1 MQLLQDAGIYLIAD
15 LGEPTSS
22 INRDTPE
29 WTLEL
34 YARYTSV
41 VDALQKYPNVL
52 GFFAGNEV
60 SNSPNNTQASAFV
73 KAAVRDIKA
82 YIKQKKYRPIGVGY
96 ATNDDET
103 RTNLANYFD
112 CGTPE
117 ESLDFW
123 GYNIY
128 SWCGDSD
135 ITKSSYQE
143 RTDEFST
150 YNVPSFFAEYGCN
163 VNQPRIFTEVGAL
176 FGSKMTP
183 VWSGGILYMYFQETN
198 DFGASIFLNLQQL
211 GSADSLVGLVTI
223 DSNNKASKLPDFTAY
238 SKQIASVKPTGVNSA
253 SYTPTNKPR
262 SCPTIGSSWEAS
274 NILPPSPNQN
284 VCSCMVQNLTCTAK
298 SDLTDDTIKVQF
310 AFVCDPKNGDN
321 CDAIDKNATSGVYG
335 AYSMCN
341 PLDRLS
347 KAFDTYYKNQV
358 AKNPANTN
366 PCDFKGAAQ
375 KQTPKASSQCQAVI
389 SQAGPA
395 GTGVIS
401 STPTGTG
408 SGSST
413 ATSKGAASSVIIPDF
428 NVAMLRLAA
437 CVATAAFIGSGV
449 VLL

>member
-1 MQLLQDAGIYLIAD
+1 MQLLQDAGIYLVAD

-41 VDALQKYPNVL
+41 IDALQKYSNVL

-82 YIKQKKYRPIGVGY
+82 YIKQKNYRPMGVGY

-117 ESLDFW
+117 ESIDFW

-135 ITKSSYQE
+135 TTKSSYLE

-163 VNQPRIFTEVGAL
+163 VNKPRQFTEVGAL
-176 FGSKMTP
+176 FGSQMTP

-198 DFGASIFLNLQQL
+198 DFGASVFLEPL
-211 GSADSLVGLVTI
+211 
-223 DSNNKASKLPDFTAY
+223 
-238 SKQIASVKPTGVNSA
+238 
-253 SYTPTNKPR
+253 
-262 SCPTIGSSWEAS
+262 
-274 NILPPSPNQN
+274 
-284 VCSCMVQNLTCTAK
+284 
-298 SDLTDDTIKVQF
+298 
-310 AFVCDPKNGDN
+310 
-321 CDAIDKNATSGVYG
+321 ATRFG
-335 AYSMCN
+335 
-341 PLDRLS
+341 
-347 KAFDTYYKNQV
+347 
-358 AKNPANTN
+358 
-366 PCDFKGAAQ
+366 
-375 KQTPKASSQCQAVI
+375 
-389 SQAGPA
+389 
-395 GTGVIS
+395 
-401 STPTGTG
+401 
-408 SGSST
+408 
-413 ATSKGAASSVIIPDF
+413 
-428 NVAMLRLAA
+428 
-437 CVATAAFIGSGV
+437 
-449 VLL
+449 